1 MGPQPRGRTRPG
13 VRPPPPPPRPRGH
26 PPRGAAPRA
35 EGCLVTHG
43 ELNLGAHAIAAPL
56 PGWGRPTAINIV
68 TNRQAVIDAAR
79 RPLLDAVRE
88 IGAHA
93 ANPEA

>member
-1 MGPQPRGRTRPG
+1 
-13 VRPPPPPPRPRGH
+13 RPPPPPPARAPPPGGARG
-26 PPRGAAPRA
+26 PRA